1 MSFKPKSVPSSTL
14 PKIRRRKPASTN
26 AAPASLPLQAAEST
40 TPPPSDPPAKLV
52 PAYAARLSENSK
64 VRETALKIVALE
76 AANIPRPEIAKT
88 LGITEGTLR
97 TYLHL
102 AGKNGW
108 IEFTDPRDSVE
119 YSLIHKAVRN
129 LDEAMSDETRAYAT
143 GIKVK
148 DALSMKIL
156 EGSLL
161 KNYDQSQAQAP
172 VTVIG
177 VKVEI
182 VGGGER
188 PQIREGTLNATPA
201 YIEGETD
208 EGG

>member
-1 MSFKPKSVPSSTL
+1 MSFKPKNVPSSTL
-14 PKIRRRKPASTN
+14 RRIRRRKPASADVT
-26 AAPASLPLQAAEST
+26 PASLPLPAAEST
-40 TPPPSDPPAKLV
+40 PPPPDAKPEPAL
-52 PAYAARLSENSK
+52 PEYAARLRPDSK

-102 AGKNGW
+102 AAKNGW

-119 YSLIHKAVRN
+119 YGLIHKAVKN

-161 KNYDQSQAQAP
+161 KNYDQQQAQAP

-201 YIEGETD
+201 YIEGET
-208 EGG
+208 E